1 MSDEEGNIQSNS
13 RSLITTI
20 KRQRNCNKL
29 HVERILEK
37 IQSITATLTE
47 DDSNQF
53 IKVKLTANCDILSS
67 KVTLIKSF
75 DKIVLDAITT
85 DEDIEKEI
93 FESSEFKRCVSEM
106 ITYIDM
112 WINSHKEEVM
122 SNQT

>member
-29 HVERILEK
+29 YVERILEK
-37 IQSITATLTE
+37 IQSIIATPTE

-53 IKVKLTANCDILSS
+53 IKVKLTANCDALSS

-75 DKIVLDAITT
+75 DKNVLDAITT

-93 FESSEFKRCVSEM
+93 LKAVSLK
-106 ITYIDM
+106 D
-112 WINSHKEEVM
+112 V
-122 SNQT
+122 